1 MRFARENQGR
11 LAEKLLW
18 KMASRVTP
26 GGEADSDSENQTG
39 AAPAVAS
46 AYHLRVLSTQQPPLS
61 KRNANEMRLMCKM
74 LDLLSRNKVKRAMD
88 FAAQHLK
95 AIEQSVADGG
105 WTRARF
111 LEVFEEDAPSLVG
124 RGEKYMMRSEVRAE
138 QALALRSGSGPKGA
152 PKGARSDEAGAA
164 VNGATESRG
173 KGEAFSGKGF
183 SFGAASKSKA
193 KGKDKAGKWW

>member
-1 MRFARENQGR
+1 MRFARESQCR
-11 LAEKLLW
+11 LAEKFIFW
-18 KMASRVTP
+18 KMVSKVTP
-26 GGEADSDSENQTG
+26 GGKADSDTDNQTG

-46 AYHLRVLSTQQPPLS
+46 GAPPQGAAHAAAAP